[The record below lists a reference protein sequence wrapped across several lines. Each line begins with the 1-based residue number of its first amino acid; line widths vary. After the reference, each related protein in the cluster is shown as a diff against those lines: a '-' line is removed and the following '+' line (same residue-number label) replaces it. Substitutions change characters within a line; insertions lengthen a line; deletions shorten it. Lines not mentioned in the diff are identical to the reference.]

1 MATVYDAMR
10 RGLNKVIPV
19 TRAMPSTVLPPAM
32 KPAHPVRRLV
42 SLIRSNIGMI
52 LWTAFI
58 CALSQLPYRHV
69 WCGKFTFVY
78 DAYTTFSPWNISRLK
93 DLRAGDGLLKI
104 FQENLP
110 SDVWPSYFFSG
121 LLRQMA
127 ALVQPNTASAHAIV
141 QALHALLLV
150 PAVGLL
156 FRSFGVPFRY
166 GIVGGLVYALSG
178 IHVSL
183 SQHVLSHEALLY
195 LVLSLWGLRELVL
208 LAQDSPRGRRLGW
221 AAFVGL
227 MLASLVR
234 VHHEAVLYVVPITAW
249 VIMHLWQVGAR
260 DGLRT
265 LPGRIGTLAVV
276 GVLVAI
282 SAVPMLITAFEM
294 SITNKTLIHRYDDL
308 GPYFPHVRALLL
320 GLSLHNFTGG
330 AFPAMPAPF
339 SFGQEITLSYVFAGS
354 LSTALLTMFVATLLK
369 NGRRREAWTIIIT
382 TVLLLGYTFGV
393 GSPIHRALC
402 TIFPFLVP
410 IAHNYYGLHLLYL
423 VTAFG
428 VAGGIHLLA
437 QGRGWSLFTSLQV
450 LVTVAVLYF
459 MLRASAQGGPGVQ
472 GSMADFEMA
481 LQLDSRWLTLCT
493 VAVIACAIGHWLLS
507 RRVASRI
514 SPSMLGSVVLV
525 ALSGIV
531 AVDLLKPAANAHFVP
546 TQGWIAWERDPLG
559 GFNPSKP
566 VIEFFAGQPRR
577 DGHAIRV
584 LPIFPKPGGW
594 QSNALLPQPVKLLHM
609 PSDTGG
615 NRVISARL
623 DREPSTAAVR
633 SLIGDFGVDAFWV
646 SRWGM
651 EPWAAVLAQSPDLAL
666 AKSAEYGGDVY
677 FVDYTR
683 VDTRQRAS
691 GNHWIVPWQ
700 DPAMTSEQGLVARHW
715 NFPLNPP
722 QGEAGQARMS
732 VQLPLMWHAAYAV
745 EQGGRRLKFTTDDLG
760 RLLALDVD
768 LKGGPLAVQ
777 YPSRPLSMLV
787 VVAALAYLVLLGAW
801 LGSMGHAALVHWRPR
816 EAPRAPSGANA

>member
-1 MATVYDAMR
+1 MTHALPDQIVPSGVIAPGR
-10 RGLNKVIPV
+10 PVHSFVGL
-19 TRAMPSTVLPPAM
+19 
-32 KPAHPVRRLV
+32 VRD
-42 SLIRSNIGMI
+42 NIGVL
-52 LWTAFI
+52 LWTAFV
-58 CALSQLPYRHV
+58 CLLSQAPYRHI
-69 WCGKFTFVY
+69 WSGKFTFVY
-78 DAYTTFSPWNISRLK
+78 DAYTTFSPWNVSRLK

-121 LLRQMA
+121 LLRQTA

-166 GIVGGLVYALSG
+166 GVVGGLVYALSG

-195 LVLSLWGLRELVL
+195 LVLSLWSLRELVL
-208 LAQDSPRGRRLGW
+208 LAQDAPRGRCLGW

-234 VHHEAVLYVVPITAW
+234 VHHEAVLYVVPIAAW
-249 VIMHLWQVGAR
+249 VIVHLWRVAAR

-265 LPGRIGTLAVV
+265 LPRRIGILSAI
-276 GVLVAI
+276 GVLVAV

-294 SITNKTLIHRYDDL
+294 SITNKTLIHSYDDL
-308 GPYFPHVRALLL
+308 GPYFPHMRAFLL

-354 LSTALLTMFVATLLK
+354 LSAALLAMFVATLLK
-369 NGRRREAWTIIIT
+369 DGRRREAWTIIIT

-402 TIFPFLVP
+402 TVFPFLVP

-437 QGRGWSLFTSLQV
+437 QGRGWTLFASLQV
-450 LVTVAVLYF
+450 LVAAAVLYF

-472 GSMADFEMA
+472 GSIADFEMA
-481 LQLDSRWLTLCT
+481 LQLDSRWLALCT
-493 VAVIACAIGHWLLS
+493 TAIVACAAGYHLLA
-507 RRVASRI
+507 RRAAARI
-514 SPSMLGSVVLV
+514 SPPMLGSIVLV
-525 ALSGIV
+525 ALTGIV
-531 AVDLLKPAANAHFVP
+531 AVDLLKPAVNAHFVP
-546 TQGWIAWERDPLG
+546 TSGWIAWERDPLG

-566 VIEFFAGQPRR
+566 ITEFFAVQPRR

-623 DREPSTAAVR
+623 DHEPSTDAVR
-633 SLIGDFGVDAFWV
+633 SLIADFGVDAFWV

-651 EPWAAVLAQSPDLAL
+651 EPWAAVLEQSPALVL

-677 FVDYTR
+677 FVDAGKI
-683 VDTRQRAS
+683 DTRQRVS

-700 DPAMTSEQGLVARHW
+700 DPTMTSEQGLVARHW
-715 NFPLNPP
+715 NFPLDPA
-722 QGEAGQARMS
+722 QGSIGRTRTP
-732 VQLPLMWHAAYAV
+732 VQLPLMWHAAYSV
-745 EQGGRRLKFTTDDLG
+745 KQGGKRLKFTTDDLG
-760 RLLALDVD
+760 RLLALGVD
-768 LKGGPLAVQ
+768 LNGGPLVVQ
-777 YPSRPLSMLV
+777 YPSRPLSALV
-787 VVAALAYLVLLGAW
+787 VMAALAYLLLLGAW
-801 LGSMGHAALVHWRPR
+801 LGSLGHAALVCWRRRGLPPKPTDMT
-816 EAPRAPSGANA
+816 A